1 MGWWDKPSETK
12 GFKISACRKKL
23 QFEDWSQWNECHDAN
38 CSKQTEQVI
47 QRLCAGDQPW
57 LIQGIRSGD
66 GVGED
71 QETIA

>member
-1 MGWWDKPSETK
+1 MLYSGINFRNAHKSEFPPGYNSLLTTLPSYWIVLYIFFFFFGCE
-12 GFKISACRKKL
+12 
-23 QFEDWSQWNECHDAN
+23 
-38 CSKQTEQVI
+38 V
-47 QRLCAGDQPW
+47 AGDQPQ

>member
-1 MGWWDKPSETK
+1 M
-12 GFKISACRKKL
+12 SAL
-23 QFEDWSQWNECHDAN
+23 SLSHVQLSATTWTVAHQAPLS
-38 CSKQTEQVI
+38 TEFSRQEYQV
-47 QRLCAGDQPW
+47 AGDQPQ